1 MNTVIIEDE
10 GYTAEYLKELL
21 EEIAPDFQVIGQ
33 LASIGAATEY
43 FNSHPQPDLIFCD
56 VHLSDGSSFEIFQR
70 VKISSPVIFITAYD
84 QYALQAFKA
93 NGIDYILKPFNEKS
107 LLDGIN
113 KFRRLYGTAIRRVN
127 HYDQLL
133 GNMNIENA
141 SGGTNAFLVKYG
153 DKIKPIKI
161 SSIAYFIT
169 QHKAAQL
176 ITLQNEKYLI
186 NKSMDEIE
194 KSCGTGFYRVNRQ
207 VLVNKQS
214 IDEVLQSHNRKLL
227 ITLKLSDAPVFE
239 INKVKMTD
247 FLSWLS
253 R

>member
-10 GYTAEYLKELL
+10 KYTAEYLKELL
-21 EEIAPDFQVIGQ
+21 EEIAPDLRVISE
-33 LASIGAATEY
+33 LPSIAAATEY

-70 VKISSPVIFITAYD
+70 VKINSPVIFITAYD

-93 NGIDYILKPFNEKS
+93 NGIDYILKPFNGKS

-133 GNMNIENA
+133 RNMDIEK
-141 SGGTNAFLVKYG
+141 SSSGTNTFLVKYG
-153 DKIKPIKI
+153 DKIKPVKIK
-161 SSIAYFIT
+161 SIAYFIT
-169 QHKAAQL
+169 HHKAAQL
-176 ITLQNEKYLI
+176 ITLQNGKYPI

-194 KSCGTGFYRVNRQ
+194 KSCGSEFYRVNRQ
-207 VLVNKQS
+207 VLVNKQA
-214 IDEVLQSHNRKLL
+214 IDEVRQSHNRKLL
-227 ITLKLSDAPVFE
+227 ITLKLPDAPVFE